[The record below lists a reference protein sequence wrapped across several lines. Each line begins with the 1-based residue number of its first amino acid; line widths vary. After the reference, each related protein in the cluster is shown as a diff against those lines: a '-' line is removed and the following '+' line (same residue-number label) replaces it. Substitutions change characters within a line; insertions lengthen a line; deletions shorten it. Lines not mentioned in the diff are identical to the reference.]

1 MTSTAVIDANI
12 AIYAVLPSPFHQAA
26 ISLLRRLVE
35 EGIVI
40 YVPHLWLCEVGSGIR
55 KIATLTR
62 LPEEQKILQAAFDLP
77 VEIADEDYDLYLS
90 AYKLAKELNQ
100 KTIYDAIYIALAN
113 RVNGV
118 FFTADRSLYHN
129 CRNKRIG
136 NVYLLE

>member
-90 AYKLAKELNQ
+90 AYTIAKELNQ

-136 NVYLLE
+136 NVYFLE

>member
-1 MTSTAVIDANI
+1 MRTSQSMQCFLVLFIRLLSRYCGVWWKKGLSFMFL
-12 AIYAVLPSPFHQAA
+12 IYGF
-26 ISLLRRLVE
+26 
-35 EGIVI
+35 
-40 YVPHLWLCEVGSGIR
+40 VPHLWLCEVGSGIR

-90 AYKLAKELNQ
+90 AYKIAKELNQ